1 MLPTCRVHCAVFD
14 NDGSPV
20 AGAVVTAKLDR
31 FEVYQGYVVPD
42 IEAATTDETGAC
54 TLALWPNALGATA
67 SSYAVKI
74 VAPNGRTQRLTVTV
88 PDVADANLHEIANL
102 PAYEGKPDG
111 QLIIDAAVAAVA
123 PAVAAKMAAEAARDS
138 ASGHRLNAQL
148 AQEAAQD
155 AEAAAEAARDAAQIS
170 AGQSAAS
177 AADAA
182 QSSTAAAGSAT
193 SAASSA
199 SVANARA
206 TAAEAA
212 ASSAA
217 TSATQASEHADIAV
231 TKAGEAAISATDA
244 QTAATAA
251 QGAQSAAETARTQ
264 AQSAAVD
271 AAQAALTANGHA
283 DAAAADAA
291 ATAADR
297 VQTGADRVQTGLDR
311 TATAADRV
319 QTGIDRAAVEGIYDQ
334 FDDRYLGPKAAEP
347 TLDNDGHALITGAL
361 YYNTASLEMRV
372 FNGTVWETAYVP
384 SSGVMPL
391 IFAPSE
397 VQVDNTI
404 FSGNL
409 VLTPGTLDIP
419 SGVTITVEAEAQWII
434 TGAGRALLQ
443 YDSASGGWSAV
454 GAPAGEI
461 VGASDTQTLSNKTFD
476 KPVINDPLIT
486 GGRIF
491 NAEIVLQA
499 AVWHS
504 HSVEGEATI
513 PEGCNAVSIPPVLI
527 PSGAA
532 VNVGAGSTWS
542 FLSI

>member
-1 MLPTCRVHCAVFD
+1 MA
-14 NDGSPV
+14 
-20 AGAVVTAKLDR
+20 
-31 FEVYQGYVVPD
+31 
-42 IEAATTDETGAC
+42 
-54 TLALWPNALGATA
+54 LA
-67 SSYAVKI
+67 
-74 VAPNGRTQRLTVTV
+74 R
-88 PDVADANLHEIANL
+88 HH
-102 PAYEGKPDG
+102 
-111 QLIIDAAVAAVA
+111 
-123 PAVAAKMAAEAARDS
+123 RDS
-138 ASGHRLNAQL
+138 AL
-148 AQEAAQD
+148 
-155 AEAAAEAARDAAQIS
+155 
-170 AGQSAAS
+170 AS
-177 AADAA
+177 AT
-182 QSSTAAAGSAT
+182 TAT
-193 SAASSA
+193 MSSA
-199 SVANARA
+199 SAR
-206 TAAEAA
+206 
-212 ASSAA
+212 
-217 TSATQASEHADIAV
+217 
-231 TKAGEAAISATDA
+231 
-244 QTAATAA
+244 
-251 QGAQSAAETARTQ
+251 GAQSAAEASAEAAQ
-264 AQSAAVD
+264 AAAID

-297 VQTGADRVQTGLDR
+297 IQTGADRVQTGLDAQATAADR
-311 TATAADRV
+311 IATAADAAATAADRVQTGADVVLTGLDADATAADRVATSQDKAATAADRVQTGLDATATAADRV
-319 QTGIDRAAVEGIYDQ
+319 QTGLDRTQTGLDRTQTGLDRVATSADRTQTGLDRVATGADRTQTGIDRAAVEGIYDQ

-361 YYNTASLEMRV
+361 YYNTVSLEMRV

-443 YDSASGGWSAV
+443 YDSASGGWAAV
-454 GAPAGEI
+454 GAPAGEL
-461 VGASDTQTLSNKTFD
+461 VGATDSQTLTNKTLD
-476 KPVINDPLIT
+476 KPVVTDPTIT

-504 HSVEGEATI
+504 NTVEGVATI